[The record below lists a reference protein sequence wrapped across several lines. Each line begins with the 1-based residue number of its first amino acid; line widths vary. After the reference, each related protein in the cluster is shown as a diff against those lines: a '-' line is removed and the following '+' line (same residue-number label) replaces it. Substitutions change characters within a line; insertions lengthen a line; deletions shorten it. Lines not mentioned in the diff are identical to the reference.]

1 MTFNRYNNLVPK
13 GKAGEA
19 KQRGEWV
26 NMDLKEKVSK
36 TELRETIW
44 GKKMK
49 AKSHTKSKNYT
60 LSKDK

>member
-1 MTFNRYNNLVPK
+1 MSFNRYNNLVPN

-36 TELRETIW
+36 TE
-44 GKKMK
+44 
-49 AKSHTKSKNYT
+49 
-60 LSKDK
+60 